1 MITIISITKEEGEE
15 DEEEEEEE
23 EEENAFSFNINNE
36 NFVINSVLKETFMK
50 FDPYPLIRVTQEKTL
65 SSESVNLRI

>member
-23 EEENAFSFNINNE
+23 EEEENAFSFNINNE
-36 NFVINSVLKETFMK
+36 DFVINSVLKETFMK
-50 FDPYPLIRVTQEKTL
+50 FDPYP
-65 SSESVNLRI
+65 